1 MRFRAAVHET
11 GGLGRN
17 TMNAPVTG
25 IRIGRKYDQVIGGA
39 REIFMRDG
47 FDGAGV
53 DDIARAARVSKATLY
68 SYFPDK
74 RQLFVEVAK
83 GESRRQADTAVA
95 EIDTSAPPAVVL
107 RLAGLH
113 ILRFNLSSYG
123 LAVYR
128 IAIAESSR
136 FPELGR
142 EFYESGTKVV
152 ETALTGYFAE
162 AVGRGELIIP
172 DPVLAAHQFAE
183 LCRADLFRRHIYG
196 VQTSATPAEYDRV
209 IDGAVAMFLRFY
221 AA

>member
-1 MRFRAAVHET
+1 M
-11 GGLGRN
+11 
-17 TMNAPVTG
+17 MNAPATG
-25 IRIGRKYDQVIGGA
+25 IRIGRKYDQVIAGA

-53 DDIARAARVSKATLY
+53 DDIAREAQVSKATLY

-83 GESRRQADTAVA
+83 GECRRQADAAVA
-95 EIDTSAPPAVVL
+95 EIDTDAPPARVL

-113 ILRFNLSSYG
+113 ILRFNLSPYG

-136 FPELGR
+136 FPDLGR
-142 EFYESGTKVV
+142 EFYESGPKVV
-152 ETALTGYFAE
+152 ETALTDYFAK
-162 AVGRGELIIP
+162 AVGRDELAIP
-172 DPVLAAHQFAE
+172 DPVLAAHQFHE

-196 VQTSATPAEYDRV
+196 VQTSATPAEVDRV
-209 IDGAVAMFLRFY
+209 VDGAVALFLALY

>member
-1 MRFRAAVHET
+1 
-11 GGLGRN
+11 
-17 TMNAPVTG
+17 MNAPATG
-25 IRIGRKYDQVIGGA
+25 IRIGRKYDQVIAGA

-53 DDIARAARVSKATLY
+53 DDIAREAQVSKATLY

-83 GESRRQADTAVA
+83 GECRRQADAAVA
-95 EIDTSAPPAVVL
+95 EIDTDAPPARVL

-113 ILRFNLSSYG
+113 ILRFNLSPYG

-136 FPELGR
+136 FPDLGR
-142 EFYESGTKVV
+142 EFYESGPKVV
-152 ETALTGYFAE
+152 EAALTTYFAE
-162 AVGRGELIIP
+162 AIGRGDLAIA
-172 DPVLAAHQFAE
+172 DPKLAAHQFAE
-183 LCRADLFRRHIYG
+183 LCKADLFRRHIYG
-196 VQTSATPAEYDRV
+196 VQTSATPAEVDRV
-209 IDGAVAMFLRFY
+209 VDGAVALFLALY